1 MTANTSELSTP
12 APVAAEDGATG
23 KAYGIAIVA
32 NDKVLHW
39 LLPFLES
46 YIETNASIPLYL
58 IPYDDN
64 IARTRKVA
72 QLYGVTVVDLDC
84 RELDALSKRLYPFS
98 LGKRFRLR
106 KLLSLALPLDE
117 VIHLDCDIILFRDLR
132 PFLGLLKP
140 GETDFIV
147 IAQTVDY
154 VYNKRRD
161 NYDYLRDAVLFN
173 DGFFITSNKILTI
186 QDFYDAMR
194 EDEQTFHKVR
204 QRGGLYA
211 QPLTNFVTHRK
222 RLKIKPVFRLLTHV
236 SGESYHKAEGVTFD
250 STGPYDVDGAPIYF
264 CHWPG
269 VTGVPRGGAFD
280 GAWQALADRAA
291 KRVQNAGLD
300 LS

>member
-1 MTANTSELSTP
+1 MTADSSILNAATVEATSAP
-12 APVAAEDGATG
+12 AA
-23 KAYGIAIVA
+23 KNYGIAIVA
-32 NDKVLHW
+32 NDKVVHW

-46 YIETNASIPLYL
+46 YLATNSSIPLFL

-64 IARTRKVA
+64 HAKTKKIAA
-72 QLYGVTVVDLDC
+72 LYGVTFADIDC
-84 RELDALSKRLYPFS
+84 RELDTLSKRLYPFS

-132 PFLGLLKP
+132 PLLGLLRP

-147 IAQTVDY
+147 ITKTLDY
-154 VYNKRRD
+154 VYNKKHVD
-161 NYDYLRDAVLFN
+161 YDYLRDATLFN
-173 DGFFITSNKILTI
+173 DGFFITSNTILTV
-186 QDFYDAMR
+186 QDFYDAMKQ
-194 EDEQTFHKVR
+194 DERIFHKVR

-222 RLKIKPVFRLLTHV
+222 RLKIRPIFHLLAGA
-236 SGESYHKAEGVTFD
+236 SGESYHKAEGITFD
-250 STGPYDVDGAPIYF
+250 ATGPYDQAGDRIYF

-280 GAWQALADRAA
+280 AAWQDFADRAA
-291 KRVQNAGLD
+291 RRVTAAKLV
-300 LS
+300 L

>member
-1 MTANTSELSTP
+1 MTVNISQTDRAATTQAP
-12 APVAAEDGATG
+12 AFAGE
-23 KAYGIAIVA
+23 KKYGIAIVA
-32 NDKVLHW
+32 NDKVVHW

-46 YIETNASIPLYL
+46 YLATNASIPLYL

-64 IARTRKVA
+64 TNKTRKIA
-72 QLYGVTVVDLDC
+72 ELYGVTMADIDC

-132 PFLGLLKP
+132 VLLGQIDP

-147 IAQTVDY
+147 VTQTLDY
-154 VYNKRRD
+154 VYNKKHLE
-161 NYDYLRDAVLFN
+161 YDYLRDAPLFN
-173 DGFFITSNKILTI
+173 DGFFITSNKILTV

-194 EDEQTFHKVR
+194 EDERVFHKVR

-222 RLKIKPVFRLLTHV
+222 RLKIKPIFKLIGHA
-236 SGESYHKAEGVTFD
+236 SGESYHKAEGITFD
-250 STGPYDVDGAPIYF
+250 DAGPLDSVGGEIYF

-280 GAWQALADRAA
+280 GAWQIYADKAA
-291 KRVQNAGLD
+291 KRVIDAGLT
-300 LS
+300 L